1 MAKCRELTRC
11 SAQTAVS
18 GQPKAPRSGVQQPQ
32 IESYSCFSC
41 HDSSG
46 VFSFLLKSSSSAA
59 IKPPD
64 LGSFPARIARAFFYA
79 ELRCCP
85 KAQALSRSSQSSSH
99 HLSFHAA
106 KREQEAWTRDL
117 DSGVR
122 REVGD
127 ATGRNVWGSLA
138 VSRATGEMARMNR
151 AGLLL
156 WAISDGSLLSRVLGD
171 GILGVIYQPS
181 ILTFLG
187 SWRRRCSRAM
197 FSGVE
202 LVRGRLTDLGSAC
215 GGVKI
220 EGGIHIPWEDPNLDI
235 PPI

>member
-18 GQPKAPRSGVQQPQ
+18 TGCFTSCTPGSPRRPEAVSSKPQ
-32 IESYSCFSC
+32 IEVTPALAATIRVGASPSYSRARFRS
-41 HDSSG
+41 HEAARSRKLPRKDSK
-46 VFSFLLKSSSSAA
+46 SFFC
-59 IKPPD
+59 
-64 LGSFPARIARAFFYA
+64 G

-85 KAQALSRSSQSSSH
+85 KAQA
-99 HLSFHAA
+99 LSFHAA

-127 ATGRNVWGSLA
+127 ATGRNVWRSQA

-156 WAISDGSLLSRVLGD
+156 WGISDGSLLSRVLGD

-181 ILTFLG
+181 MLTFLG
-187 SWRRRCSRAM
+187 SWRRRCSRGM

-202 LVRGRLTDLGSAC
+202 SV
-215 GGVKI
+215 
-220 EGGIHIPWEDPNLDI
+220 
-235 PPI
+235 